1 MEPQQE
7 TRDEKPL
14 TFADIGIPTGPK
26 LEEGALG
33 KVKLQPVYESLNG
46 DVSRCIVQSSLCKS
60 CAPLWGQLKGQK
72 GQPNIWASCEKISWN
87 FIYSFDI
94 WVAPTVGNQ
103 NSQQKR
109 ISNVK

>member
-33 KVKLQPVYESLNG
+33 KVKIIARV
-46 DVSRCIVQSSLCKS
+46 
-60 CAPLWGQLKGQK
+60 
-72 GQPNIWASCEKISWN
+72 
-87 FIYSFDI
+87 
-94 WVAPTVGNQ
+94 
-103 NSQQKR
+103 
-109 ISNVK
+109 

>member
-33 KVKLQPVYESLNG
+33 KVRYSPNVVHAWRFISL
-46 DVSRCIVQSSLCKS
+46 
-60 CAPLWGQLKGQK
+60 
-72 GQPNIWASCEKISWN
+72 
-87 FIYSFDI
+87 YSDALI
-94 WVAPTVGNQ
+94 C
-103 NSQQKR
+103 
-109 ISNVK
+109 